1 VYLWAFQNVT
11 RQCIC
16 VHRPFMHTCTC
27 RTRACLTPFL
37 PRQRTYV
44 QVTEIL
50 TELRLMQVA
59 EEVALHDAGAAELA
73 RGQTAIEAAASARQR
88 EAERERLMQAQVEQ
102 EAANQA
108 ENARL
113 DMESRRQQAAADQA
127 ESARQEMEARPQ
139 VAVDEVRGHH
149 RHQRITYMQSMPCGD
164 SK

>member
-1 VYLWAFQNVT
+1 
-11 RQCIC
+11 
-16 VHRPFMHTCTC
+16 M
-27 RTRACLTPFL
+27 
-37 PRQRTYV
+37 
-44 QVTEIL
+44 TEIL

-139 VAVDEVRGHH
+139 VAVDEVRSHQ